1 MIFSRPVR
9 GIQRFRDVQAV
20 LLRYGFD
27 ILIDQ
32 EEIKEVRRL
41 LRDKLRLKIGEFSDR
56 SVPERVRL
64 MLEELGPTYV
74 KLGQLLS
81 SRSGFL
87 SAAWTDELAKLQD
100 SVPPFP
106 FSEVRRTIEE
116 DFGQPLDSLFFEFDP
131 EPIAAA
137 SIGQAHHAVLMSLEP
152 VVVKVQRPDIIS
164 KVNADLDIIK
174 EVARLVEA
182 RTKWGKT
189 FGAIAIFEEL
199 SRTLNEE
206 MDYTNEAANA
216 DRLRR
221 NMADQSEINVP
232 YIYHDL
238 VSKRVL
244 TMERIPG
251 VRIDD
256 LEALDN
262 AGIDRQHIATLFI
275 QSIFKQ
281 ALVNGFFHADPHP
294 ANMLINLENHT
305 LNYID
310 LGMTGS
316 LLPEQREQL
325 SDIVHAIIERDSR
338 ETVRLLLTIAPP
350 YKPVNKVA
358 FQREIDRIINRYLD
372 VSLNDIQFAPLLQE
386 IVGIMGKHGI
396 RLPGELSM
404 AVKSLILAESVGRT
418 LDPDLEIIE
427 IARTIYEQVLHERL
441 DPRNLTHQLIR
452 TTREFTRLITSIP
465 RASENLLTQIENGK
479 IQFGVDLLDFPEQLS
494 HLTNITNRMTAGL
507 IIAGMVIGSA
517 IAMVAAPDNTWLAI
531 RVVGIVGFVFSSLI
545 GFILVWMVFI
555 DMWRSRKKKK
565 Q

>member
-9 GIQRFRDVQAV
+9 GIQRLRDVQAV

-41 LRDKLRLKIGEFSDR
+41 LRDKLHLKVGEFSDK
-56 SVPERVRL
+56 SVAERVRL

-87 SAAWTDELAKLQD
+87 PISWTSELSKLQD
-100 SVPPFP
+100 AVPPFP
-106 FSEVRRTIEE
+106 FEDVQCTIEE
-116 DFGQPLDSLFFEFDP
+116 DFNKPLDELFFEFDP
-131 EPIAAA
+131 CPMAAA
-137 SIGQAHHAVLMSLEP
+137 SIGQAHHATLLTLEP
-152 VVVKVQRPDIIS
+152 VVVKVRRPDVIK
-164 KVNADLDIIK
+164 KVEADLDIIR

-182 RTKWGKT
+182 RTKWGKM
-189 FGAIAIFEEL
+189 FGAVAIVEEL
-199 SRTLNEE
+199 GRTLHEE

-221 NMADQSEINVP
+221 NMAGMPEVNVP

-238 VSKRVL
+238 VSNRVL
-244 TMERIPG
+244 TMERIEG
-251 VRIDD
+251 VKIDN
-256 LEALDN
+256 LEAMDQ
-262 AGIDRQHIATLFI
+262 AGVNRQHLAKVFI

-281 ALVNGFFHADPHP
+281 SLVDGFFHADPHP
-294 ANMLINLENHT
+294 ANLLINLEDHS

-325 SDIVHAIIERDSR
+325 SDIVNAIIERDSR

-350 YKPVNKVA
+350 YETINKIA
-358 FQREIDRIINRYLD
+358 FQREVDRIVNRYLD
-372 VSLNDIQFAPLLQE
+372 ASLEQINFAPLLQE
-386 IVGIMGKHGI
+386 ILGIIAKHGV
-396 RLPGELSM
+396 RLPSELSM
-404 AVKSLILAESVGRT
+404 AVKSLMLAESVGRT
-418 LDPDLEIIE
+418 LDPGLEIIE
-427 IARTIYEQVLHERL
+427 IARTIYEQVVRERL
-441 DPRNLTHQLIR
+441 DPRNLTGQLIR
-452 TTREFTRLITSIP
+452 TLREFMRMFRSLP
-465 RASENLLTQIENGK
+465 RASESLLEQVENGK

-507 IIAGMVIGSA
+507 IIAGMAIGSA
-517 IAMVAAPDNTWLAI
+517 IAMVAVQDDAWIII
-531 RVVGIVGFVFSSLI
+531 RIVGIIGFVLCALV
-545 GFILVWMVFI
+545 GNILVWMVFI

-565 Q
+565 